1 MIRKKGKYKMEIKE
15 IINEEYDKFN
25 KIYEGLDKQLSTL
38 CLADIM
44 MSLVN
49 IYKDDKGEIVKDY
62 LEFDKLVENIKKTL
76 KTVSS
81 APNLKLSEALKD
93 NIDSTKKIREECLY
107 SMRTLSWIKEDV
119 IPKMESEDK
128 DNA

>member
-1 MIRKKGKYKMEIKE
+1 MEIKE

-25 KIYEGLDKQLSTL
+25 KIYEGLDKQLCTL

-62 LEFDKLVENIKKTL
+62 LEFDKLVENIKETL

>member
-1 MIRKKGKYKMEIKE
+1 MEIKE
-15 IINEEYDKFN
+15 MINEEYDKFN

-44 MSLVN
+44 ISLADV
-49 IYKDDKGEIVKDY
+49 YKDDKGEIVKDY
-62 LEFDKLVENIKKTL
+62 SEFDELVENIKETL
-76 KTVSS
+76 KTVPS
-81 APNLKLSEALKD
+81 APNLKLSESLKD
-93 NIDSTKKIREECLY
+93 NINNIEKMREECLY
-107 SMRTLSWIKEDV
+107 SMRTLSWIKDDI

>member
-1 MIRKKGKYKMEIKE
+1 MEIKE
-15 IINEEYDKFN
+15 MINEEYDKFN

-44 MSLVN
+44 ISLADV
-49 IYKDDKGEIVKDY
+49 YKDDKGEIVKDY
-62 LEFDKLVENIKKTL
+62 SEFDELVENIKETL

-81 APNLKLSEALKD
+81 VPNLKLSESLKD
-93 NIDSTKKIREECLY
+93 NINNIEKMREECLY
-107 SMRTLSWIKEDV
+107 SMRTLSWIKDDI